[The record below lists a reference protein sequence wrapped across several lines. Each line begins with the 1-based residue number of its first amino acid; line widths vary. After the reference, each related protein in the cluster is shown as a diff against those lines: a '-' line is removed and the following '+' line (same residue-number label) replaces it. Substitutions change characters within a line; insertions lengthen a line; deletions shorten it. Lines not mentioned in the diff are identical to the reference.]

1 MKLKF
6 LITFLILFAF
16 TQSTFA
22 LRGVSSD
29 NVSLEGA
36 ASLNESKQLNLIK
49 DPNQKLYSIVG
60 KSQILKFDR
69 NVKRISIANPELA
82 DIVLLSPKQ
91 ILLNGKKSG
100 RTSLIFW
107 SSETGNPVFYNL
119 IVENDYD
126 AFVQAVQQ
134 LTSED
139 DINIVFNDD
148 GAVLSGH
155 VSSTAT
161 KKQIEELA
169 KAYNIKLLNLAE
181 SKTKQVLLEVKVTE
195 ATRQFT
201 KELSS
206 SFGVG
211 DGITSNNLSKLVFGP
226 ITGGV
231 SSGLQYIFT
240 NNAANLSWQLD
251 LAETKG
257 NAKILAEPKLL
268 VADGS
273 KASFNV
279 GTEVPVPSQMGQY
292 GNISYEFKNTG
303 VILEFTPT
311 ILEKSRRVLLKL
323 TPEVSEVDE
332 SVSIV
337 QPGGG
342 SVPGFRTRKVDT
354 TVELN
359 DGETL
364 VIAGLFNQKSSSS
377 RSQVPLIGNIPFI
390 GWLFSSLKDT
400 KNDNELLIIITPKIV
415 DEGNYMDRI

>member
-1 MKLKF
+1 LKLKF
-6 LITFLILFAF
+6 LLIFFIIFVF
-16 TQSTFA
+16 THTALA
-22 LRGVSSD
+22 LRSVSSD
-29 NVSLEGA
+29 SVSLKGA
-36 ASLNESKQLNLIK
+36 NSANETKKLNLIK
-49 DPNQKLYSIVG
+49 DNNKKLYSVVG
-60 KSQILKFDR
+60 KTQILKFDK
-69 NVKRISIANPELA
+69 NVKRISIANPELV

-91 ILLNGKKSG
+91 IILNGKKAG
-100 RTSLIFW
+100 RTSLVFW
-107 SSETGNPVFYNL
+107 SSENANPVFYNL
-119 IVENDYD
+119 VVENDSD
-126 AFVQAVQQ
+126 AFVQAVQ
-134 LTSED
+134 EMAGND
-139 DINIVFNDD
+139 DINITFNDD
-148 GAVLSGH
+148 GAVLTGH

-161 KKQIEELA
+161 KKKIEELA

-181 SKTKQVLLEVKVTE
+181 STTKQVLLEVKVTE
-195 ATRQFT
+195 ASRQFA
-201 KELSS
+201 KNLSS

-211 DGITSNNLSKLVFGP
+211 DGVTSNDISKVVFGP
-226 ITGGV
+226 VTGAV
-231 SSGLQYIFT
+231 STGLQYIFT
-240 NNAANLSWQLD
+240 NNSANLAWQLD

-268 VADGS
+268 VTDGS

-311 ILEKSRRVLLKL
+311 IMEQSRRVLLRL

-332 SVSIV
+332 SVSVV

-342 SVPGFRTRKVDT
+342 SIPGFKTRKVDT

-377 RSQVPLIGNIPFI
+377 RSQVPLIGNIPII
-390 GWLFSSLKDT
+390 GWLFSSLSDT
-400 KNDNELLIIITPKIV
+400 KSDNELLIIITPRIV
-415 DEGNYMDRI
+415 DEGNFTDRI